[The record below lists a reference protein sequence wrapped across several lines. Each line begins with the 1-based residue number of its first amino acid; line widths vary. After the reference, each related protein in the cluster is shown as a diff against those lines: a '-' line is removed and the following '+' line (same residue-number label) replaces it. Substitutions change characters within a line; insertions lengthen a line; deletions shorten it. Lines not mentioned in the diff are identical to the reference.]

1 MKKTLITFLL
11 LPLFFLSRAQES
23 RPPFWNDIQHFKK
36 QDSAQFPPKRAILL
50 VGSSS
55 FTKWTSLQQAFPTIP
70 VLNRAFGGSTLL
82 DVIRFQNEVIF
93 KYQARKIVIYCG
105 ENDLASSDTI
115 TSTEVF
121 NRFKILYEDI
131 RKNQP
136 KVPIVFVSIK
146 PSISRWKMKEK
157 QIETNKLIEAFI
169 NKKRNIVFVNIW
181 NEMLDE
187 NGSPKKDIF
196 ISDNLHMNEKGY
208 EIWIAALKDK
218 LN

>member
-1 MKKTLITFLL
+1 MFKKIIFAVALL
-11 LPLFFLSRAQES
+11 LSINSFAQKV
-23 RPPFWNDIQHFKK
+23 PFYNDIQAFKK
-36 QDSAQFPPKRAILL
+36 EDSLKAPIKNPVLFI
-50 VGSSS
+50 GSSS
-55 FTKWTSLQQAFPTIP
+55 FTKWTSLQQDFSSVA

-82 DVIRFQNEVIF
+82 DVIRFEEEVIF
-93 KYQARKIVIYCG
+93 KYEARKIVIYCG
-105 ENDLASSDTI
+105 ENDLASSETI
-115 TSTEVF
+115 TPTEVF
-121 NRFKILYEDI
+121 NRFKTLYEDI
-131 RKNQP
+131 RKKQP

-181 NEMLDE
+181 NQMLDE
-187 NGSPKKDIF
+187 NGNPKKDIF

-208 EIWIAALKDK
+208 EIWIAALKDQ

>member
-1 MKKTLITFLL
+1 MFKKIIFVVVL
-11 LPLFFLSRAQES
+11 FLSINSFAQKV
-23 RPPFWNDIQHFKK
+23 PFYNDIQAFKK
-36 QDSAQFPPKRAILL
+36 EDSLKAPIKDPVLFI
-50 VGSSS
+50 GSSS
-55 FTKWTSLQQAFPTIP
+55 FTKWTSLQQDFPTIP

-82 DVIRFQNEVIF
+82 DVIRFEEEVIF
-93 KYQARKIVIYCG
+93 KYEAQKIVIYCG
-105 ENDLASSDTI
+105 ENDLASSETI

-157 QIETNKLIEAFI
+157 QIETNKLIETFI
-169 NKKRNIVFVNIW
+169 NKERNIVFVNIW
-181 NEMLDE
+181 DKMLDE
-187 NGSPKKDIF
+187 NGNPKKDIF
-196 ISDNLHMNEKGY
+196 SSDNLHMNEKGY
-208 EIWIAALKDK
+208 EIWIDALKDK

>member
-1 MKKTLITFLL
+1 MFKKIIFAVALFISITSF
-11 LPLFFLSRAQES
+11 AQKV
-23 RPPFWNDIQHFKK
+23 PFYNDIQAFKK
-36 QDSAQFPPKRAILL
+36 EDSLKTPIKNPVLFI
-50 VGSSS
+50 GSSS
-55 FTKWTSLQQAFPTIP
+55 FTKWTRLQQDFPSIP

-82 DVIRFQNEVIF
+82 DVIRFEEEVVF

-105 ENDLASSDTI
+105 ENDLASSETI
-115 TSTEVF
+115 TPTEVF
-121 NRFKILYEDI
+121 NRFKTLYEDI
-131 RKNQP
+131 RKHQP
-136 KVPIVFVSIK
+136 KVPIVYVSIK

-181 NEMLDE
+181 DKMLDE
-187 NGSPKKDIF
+187 NENPKKDIF

>member
-1 MKKTLITFLL
+1 MM
-11 LPLFFLSRAQES
+11 
-23 RPPFWNDIQHFKK
+23 FKK
-36 QDSAQFPPKRAILL
+36 IIFAVALFIAINSFAQRVPFYNDVQAFKKEDSLKAPIKNPVLFI
-50 VGSSS
+50 GSSS
-55 FTKWTSLQQAFPTIP
+55 FTKWTRLEQDFPLVP

-105 ENDLASSDTI
+105 ENDLASSETV
-115 TSTEVF
+115 TPTEVF
-121 NRFKILYEDI
+121 NRFKILYESI
-131 RKNQP
+131 RKHQP
-136 KVPIVFVSIK
+136 KVPIVYVSIK

-181 NEMLDE
+181 NKMLDE
-187 NGSPKKDIF
+187 NGNPKKDIF
-196 ISDNLHMNEKGY
+196 SSDNLHMNEKGY
-208 EIWIAALKDK
+208 ELWIDALKDK

>member
-1 MKKTLITFLL
+1 MFKKIIFAVA
-11 LPLFFLSRAQES
+11 LFISINSFAQKV
-23 RPPFWNDIQHFKK
+23 PFYNDIQGFKK
-36 QDSAQFPPKRAILL
+36 EDSLKAPIKNPVLFI
-50 VGSSS
+50 GSSS

-82 DVIRFQNEVIF
+82 DVIRFQKEVIF
-93 KYQARKIVIYCG
+93 KYEARKIVIYCG
-105 ENDLASSDTI
+105 ENDLASSETI
-115 TSTEVF
+115 TPIEVF

-187 NGSPKKDIF
+187 NGNPKKDIF

>member
-1 MKKTLITFLL
+1 MFKKIIFVVVL
-11 LPLFFLSRAQES
+11 FLSINSFAQKV
-23 RPPFWNDIQHFKK
+23 PFYNDIQTFKK
-36 QDSAQFPPKRAILL
+36 EDSLKTPTKNPVLFI
-50 VGSSS
+50 GSSS
-55 FTKWTSLQQAFPTIP
+55 FTKWTSLQQDFPAIP

-82 DVIRFQNEVIF
+82 DVIRFEEEVVF
-93 KYQARKIVIYCG
+93 KYEARKIVIYCG

-131 RKNQP
+131 RKKQT
-136 KVPIVFVSIK
+136 KVPIIFVSIK

-169 NKKRNIVFVNIW
+169 NKERNVVFVNIW
-181 NEMLDE
+181 DKMLDE
-187 NGSPKKDIF
+187 NGNPKKDIF
-196 ISDNLHMNEKGY
+196 GSDNLHMNEKGY
-208 EIWIAALKDK
+208 EIWIDALKDK